1 MSFVGYPHI
10 FIYLLQ
16 IHLKVEDSSSKASQ
30 SEGCSNRLERA
41 GATNWWGQLPHNK
54 MLPER
59 VVDERSFGEG
69 FENSIKFILHG
80 LS

>member
-1 MSFVGYPHI
+1 
-10 FIYLLQ
+10 
-16 IHLKVEDSSSKASQ
+16 
-30 SEGCSNRLERA
+30 
-41 GATNWWGQLPHNK
+41 

-59 VVDERSFGEG
+59 IVGAGVFGEG

>member
-1 MSFVGYPHI
+1 MVVTEKEMLTSF
-10 FIYLLQ
+10 L
-16 IHLKVEDSSSKASQ
+16 
-30 SEGCSNRLERA
+30 
-41 GATNWWGQLPHNK
+41 LPHNK

-59 VVDERSFGEG
+59 IVGAGAFGEG